1 MQPQKNQLPS
11 FKLSLIPVV
20 SLVLLLIVN
29 VRLFGEESLDG
40 SIQIVLLLATAITC
54 GISMFKLKTP
64 WENFEKGFI
73 HSVANSTPA
82 ILVLLLIGAMA
93 GTWMMSG
100 IIPGMIYYGL
110 QVIHPTIFLA
120 AACVVSAVISVSTGS
135 SWTTIATV
143 GVGLLG
149 IGKALGF
156 DDGWIAGAII
166 SGAYFGDKVS
176 PLSETT
182 NMAATTAGSNL
193 FSHIRY
199 MMITTVPSITIT
211 LIIFLIYGFL
221 GNNTGE
227 IRVEEL
233 NEALRQNYNITPLLF
248 IIPAIILVMI
258 AKKIP
263 AIVVLFTG
271 VVLGGLGIIVFQ
283 PGMLAQVSEGA
294 TGIGSKIMTAFK
306 AAYGPM
312 SPATGSEMLDS
323 LVSTKGMSGMLNTV
337 WLIICAMCFG
347 GALEG
352 SGMLQAITNKLVS
365 MMKNTFS
372 TVASTTSACLFLN
385 FATGDQYISILL
397 PGRMF
402 SSIYKK
408 KGYQSELLSRTLE
421 DSATVTSVLIP
432 WNSCGMAQSSVLGVA
447 TLTYLPF
454 CFFNLL
460 SPLMTL
466 LIAALGHKIVQKAP
480 VETEEEPE
488 TDVQAVFES
497 LV

>member
-1 MQPQKNQLPS
+1 MQQTNSLKPS
-11 FKLSLIPVV
+11 FKLSMIPVV
-20 SLVLLLIVN
+20 SLVILLIVN
-29 VRLFGEESLDG
+29 VKIFGDEALDG
-40 SIQIVLLLATAITC
+40 SIQLVLLLATGITC
-54 GISMFKLKTP
+54 GLSMFRLKTP
-64 WENFEKGFI
+64 WSNFEKGFV

-100 IIPGMIYYGL
+100 IIPSMIYYGL
-110 QVIHPTIFLA
+110 QVINPTIFLA
-120 AACVVSAVISVSTGS
+120 TACAVAAVISVSTGS

-149 IGKALGF
+149 VGKALGF
-156 DDGWIAGAII
+156 DSGWIAGAII

-182 NMAATTAGSNL
+182 NMAATTSGANL
-193 FSHIRY
+193 FSHIKY
-199 MMITTVPSITIT
+199 MMITTVPSFTIT
-211 LIIFLIYGFL
+211 LIIFFLYGIF
-221 GNNTGE
+221 GDHNGDVK
-227 IRVEEL
+227 VEEL
-233 NEALRQNYNITPLLF
+233 TGALLTSYNITPFVF
-248 IIPAIILVMI
+248 IIPAIILMMI

-271 VVLGGLGIIVFQ
+271 VIFGGVSIIIFQ
-283 PGMLAQVSEGA
+283 PHLISQITPEEN
-294 TGIGSKIMTAFK
+294 GIGTLIMGPLK
-306 AAYGPM
+306 AAYG
-312 SPATGSEMLDS
+312 SVSISTGSEMLDS
-323 LVSTKGMSGMLNTV
+323 LVKTKGMSGMLNTV

-352 SGMLQAITNKLVS
+352 SGMLQAITDKLVS
-365 MMKNTFS
+365 MMKTTFS
-372 TVASTTSACLFLN
+372 TVASTSCACLFLN

-408 KGYQSELLSRTLE
+408 QGYKPELLSRTLE

-454 CFFNLL
+454 CFFNII
-460 SPLMTL
+460 SPIMTL
-466 LIAALGHKIVQKAP
+466 IVAALRFKIVKNENHEYEEDDLSLM
-480 VETEEEPE
+480 ETPIC
-488 TDVQAVFES
+488 
-497 LV
+497 

>member
-1 MQPQKNQLPS
+1 MHHTQLPS
-11 FKLSLIPVV
+11 FRLSLIPVI
-20 SLVLLLIVN
+20 SLIVLLIIN
-29 VRLFGEESLDG
+29 VRIFGDESLNG
-40 SIQIVLLLATAITC
+40 SIQIVLLMATAITC
-54 GISMFKLKTP
+54 GLSMWRLRTP
-64 WENFEKGFI
+64 WSNFERGFT

-100 IIPGMIYYGL
+100 IIPAMIYYGL
-110 QVIHPTIFLA
+110 QIISPVVFLA
-120 AACVVSAVISVSTGS
+120 TACIVSALISVCTGS

-182 NMAATTAGSNL
+182 NMASTTAGTDL
-193 FSHIRY
+193 FTHIRY
-199 MMITTVPSITIT
+199 MMYTTVPSFSLTV
-211 LIIFLIYGFL
+211 IIFLLYGFF
-221 GNNTGE
+221 GHNSGE
-227 IRVEEL
+227 AQVGEL
-233 NEALRQNYNITPLLF
+233 SSALQANYNLTPFLF
-248 IIPAIILVMI
+248 VIPAIVMYMI
-258 AKKIP
+258 SRKMP
-263 AIVVLFTG
+263 AIVVLFVG
-271 VVLGGLGIIVFQ
+271 VVLGGIGILVFQ
-283 PGMLAQVSEGA
+283 PEMIASQNGGDMELSTQIKCVLQ
-294 TGIGSKIMTAFK
+294 T
-306 AAYGPM
+306 AYGSM
-312 SPATGSEMLDS
+312 SPSTGSDMLDA

-347 GALEG
+347 GSLEG
-352 SGMLQAITNKLVS
+352 SGMLQSITNKLVS
-365 MMKNTFS
+365 MMRTTFS
-372 TVASTTSACLFLN
+372 TVASTAGACLFLN
-385 FATGDQYISILL
+385 FTTGDQYISILL

-402 SSIYKK
+402 SSIYQKL
-408 KGYQSELLSRTLE
+408 GYKPELLSRTLE

-454 CFFNLL
+454 CFFNWL

-466 LIAALGHKIVQKAP
+466 FIAGIGFKIRRIAASEYENVDS
-480 VETEEEPE
+480 EELQP
-488 TDVQAVFES
+488 DMVR
-497 LV
+497 

>member
-1 MQPQKNQLPS
+1 MHSTNPTLPS

-29 VRLFGEESLDG
+29 VRIFGDESLDG

-54 GISMFKLKTP
+54 GISMWRLKTP

-73 HSVANSTPA
+73 SSVANSTPA

-93 GTWMMSG
+93 GTWMLSG
-100 IIPGMIYYGL
+100 IIPAMIYYGL
-110 QVIHPTIFLA
+110 QVINPTMFLA
-120 AACVVSAVISVSTGS
+120 TACVVSALISVSTGS

-149 IGKALGF
+149 VGKALGF
-156 DDGWIAGAII
+156 EPGWIAGAII

-182 NMAATTAGSNL
+182 NMAATTAGANL

-199 MMITTVPSITIT
+199 MMLTTVPSFIIT
-211 LIIFLIYGFL
+211 LVIFFLYGLF
-221 GNNTGE
+221 GNPSGE
-227 IRVEEL
+227 VQVEEL
-233 NEALRQNYNITPLLF
+233 TSALQSSYHITPFLF
-248 IIPAIILVMI
+248 VIPVIVLVMI
-258 AKKIP
+258 ARRIP
-263 AIVVLFTG
+263 SIVVLFTG
-271 VVLGGLGIIVFQ
+271 VVLGALGIMVFQ
-283 PGMLAQVSEGA
+283 PEMLSKLSGEMSGWGA
-294 TGIGSKIMTAFK
+294 RIMVAFK

-312 SPATGSEMLDS
+312 SPVTGSEMLDS
-323 LVSTKGMSGMLNTV
+323 LVATKGMRGMLNTV

-352 SGMLQAITNKLVS
+352 SGMLQSITNKLVS
-365 MMKNTFS
+365 MMKSTFS
-372 TVASTTSACLFLN
+372 TVASTTGACLFLN

-402 SSIYKK
+402 SSVYKK
-408 KGYQSELLSRTLE
+408 QGYNPELLSRTLE

-447 TLTYLPF
+447 TLVYLPF
-454 CFFNLL
+454 CFFNWL

-466 LIAALGHKIVQKAP
+466 LVAAIGYKIRQ
-480 VETEEEPE
+480 TEPE
-488 TDVQAVFES
+488 NITVDSEPATDIAVEAG
-497 LV
+497 V